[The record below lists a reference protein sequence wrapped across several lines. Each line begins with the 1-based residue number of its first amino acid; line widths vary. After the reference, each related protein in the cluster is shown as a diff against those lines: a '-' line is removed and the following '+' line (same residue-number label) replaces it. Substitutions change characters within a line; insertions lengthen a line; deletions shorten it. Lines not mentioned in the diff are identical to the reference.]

1 MFNTKKD
8 IRRKMK
14 KLTIAE
20 MSEEMYNVK
29 ILAAIGLYKTESEW
43 MKKGI
48 RQLRLGR
55 VKGAKEIREILD
67 RALGKEELSS
77 VIRRMREEELD

>member
-1 MFNTKKD
+1 M
-8 IRRKMK
+8 RKMK
-14 KLTIAE
+14 NLTIAE
-20 MSEEMYNVK
+20 MPEEMYRVK

-48 RQLRLGR
+48 RQFRLGR
-55 VKGAKEIREILD
+55 VKEAKEIKEILD
-67 RALGKEELSS
+67 KALGKEELSS

>member
-1 MFNTKKD
+1 M
-8 IRRKMK
+8 RKMK
-14 KLTIAE
+14 NLTIAE
-20 MSEEMYNVK
+20 IPEELYSVK

-55 VKGAKEIREILD
+55 VRGVKEIREILD
-67 RALGKEELSS
+67 KALGKEELSS